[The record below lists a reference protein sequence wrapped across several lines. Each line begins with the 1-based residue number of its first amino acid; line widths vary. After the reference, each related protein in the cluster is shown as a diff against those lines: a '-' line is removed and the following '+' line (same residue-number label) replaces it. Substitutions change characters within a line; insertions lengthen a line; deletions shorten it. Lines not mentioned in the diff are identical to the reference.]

1 MSTEPL
7 VDDLQRAR
15 EGLEEAEAA
24 VEEIGEGRLE
34 RLQTARDDLLHLL
47 DSYEGRAT
55 GSGDFKAYLEFQ
67 EAVADLV
74 ENLPDDLP
82 EREVFEGIDE
92 RFEKRRLSESD
103 FDAARDALGPVDDL
117 VDRLDQREHAHERY
131 RAARRD
137 VESRLR
143 EIDDEIDRLERVAAL
158 ADADLDAPVE
168 ELKEPMESYNES
180 VAEAFVSFKRT
191 APARDVLAFVEATR
205 SFPLARYPDPP
216 ADLAEFLADAPVG
229 EESIPTLMEYADY
242 SRSKLEHYVDQP
254 QTFMRIVGGNRTYFD
269 RLDAE
274 PLLFEWPPA
283 PADEVRWRADELVSV
298 VNRFAPDSVVER
310 LERVHALARDEPHYE
325 HLRLTARAREE
336 LTQEERERVAA
347 GAVGEDIEALESERE
362 RLTTALDEY

>member
-1 MSTEPL
+1 MSTESL
-7 VDDLQRAR
+7 VEGLRRAR
-15 EGLEEAEAA
+15 QALEDAEADVAA
-24 VEEIGEGRLE
+24 VGEDQLE
-34 RLQTARDDLLHLL
+34 RLRIAREDLHSLL

-55 GSGDFKAYLEFQ
+55 GSGDFQAYLEFQ
-67 EAVADLV
+67 EAVSDLV
-74 ENLPDDLP
+74 EDLPDDLP
-82 EREVFEGIDE
+82 ERGVFEGIDE
-92 RFEKRRLSESD
+92 SFQKRRLTEAD

-117 VDRLDQREHAHERY
+117 VDRLEKREQAHERY

-143 EIDDEIDRLERVAAL
+143 EIDEEIDRLERVASL

-168 ELKEPMESYNES
+168 ELREPMASYNES
-180 VAEAFVSFKRT
+180 VADAFTSFKRT
-191 APARDVLAFVEATR
+191 APAREVLSFVEATR

-216 ADLAEFLADAPVG
+216 ADLGEFLAQASVG
-229 EESIPTLMEYADY
+229 DESIPTLMEYAEY

-254 QTFMRIVGGNRTYFD
+254 QTFMRIVGGNRTYLD
-269 RLDAE
+269 RLDAD
-274 PLLFEWPPA
+274 PLQFEWPPA

-336 LTQEERERVAA
+336 LSEEERERVAA
-347 GAVGEDIEALESERE
+347 GAVGDDIEALESERE